1 MDRFKLEE
9 AIDNL
14 INKYEK
20 LKKERDFYKKQYSE
34 MKENVEKLLDKL
46 YQIEP
51 FIYKNIDR
59 GKNG

>member
-34 MKENVEKLLDKL
+34 MKENIEKLLDKL